1 MLEVLYMVYIL
12 HLPNIGPFRYNSLPA
27 TEHGILYRGQE
38 EVFGCQLKH
47 SVYTLQPDLSS
58 LQLFKEA
65 FPHLLHVQRLLFQS
79 KLNDGA
85 HEAGLRK
92 GALNA
97 VPKPAVLL
105 NAAYG
110 V

>member
-1 MLEVLYMVYIL
+1 MLYTDNIL
-12 HLPNIGPFRYNSLPA
+12 HLPNIGPFRYDPLPA
-27 TEHGILYRGQE
+27 TEHGVLYGRQE

-47 SVYTLQPDLSS
+47 SVYSLQTDLSS

-65 FPHLLHVQRLLFQS
+65 FPHLLHVQWLLFQS

-85 HEAGLRK
+85 HEAGLRE

-97 VPKPAVLL
+97 VP
-105 NAAYG
+105 
-110 V
+110 